1 MSHIAS
7 VVLTIVG
14 VSVVLA
20 QCRKPMGWPGR
31 FFAWSMNRSHSSLTG
46 WGLTHVV
53 IGKRDTALDVGC
65 GGGRTVQ
72 KLATIATD
80 GKVCGIDYSEASV
93 RTSRSANRQAI
104 QAGRVEIQRASV
116 SQLPF
121 PDGMFD
127 LVTAVETHYYWP
139 DLTADMCEIL
149 RVLKPGGK
157 LLMIAE
163 AYKGSRYDIVYGVVM
178 KALRAAYLTAEEHRQ
193 LFERAGYSAI
203 EVFEERSK
211 GWICV
216 AATKNQHERE
226 LLTGVATISR
236 TEEAM
241 IVNRSAPRA
250 TVVPV
255 LVYEDVSKAIDWLCN
270 TFGFKERLRAGAP
283 GGRVTHSQL
292 DIGDGAVMLGLQGGE
307 FRSPRPNEV
316 TQYVTVHV
324 SSIDEHFEHTRQ
336 CGARILKSPA
346 NMPFGERQYTVEDP
360 GGHRW
365 TFSESIED
373 VALEKWGATPA
384 RNT

>member
-1 MSHIAS
+1 MSDIAS

-31 FFAWSMNRSHSSLTG
+31 FFAWLMNRSHSSLTD

-139 DLTADMCEIL
+139 DLTADMREIL

-163 AYKGSRYDIVYGVVM
+163 AYKGSRYDIVYGV
-178 KALRAAYLTAEEHRQ
+178 
-193 LFERAGYSAI
+193 
-203 EVFEERSK
+203 
-211 GWICV
+211 
-216 AATKNQHERE
+216 
-226 LLTGVATISR
+226 
-236 TEEAM
+236 
-241 IVNRSAPRA
+241 
-250 TVVPV
+250 
-255 LVYEDVSKAIDWLCN
+255 
-270 TFGFKERLRAGAP
+270 
-283 GGRVTHSQL
+283 
-292 DIGDGAVMLGLQGGE
+292 
-307 FRSPRPNEV
+307 
-316 TQYVTVHV
+316 
-324 SSIDEHFEHTRQ
+324 
-336 CGARILKSPA
+336 
-346 NMPFGERQYTVEDP
+346 
-360 GGHRW
+360 
-365 TFSESIED
+365 
-373 VALEKWGATPA
+373 
-384 RNT
+384 